1 MHVHPDTERTRSGG
15 SEAGLGGLRNR
26 PWFAPAA
33 AAVAAVAALAYVAAV
48 DPNEPGHYPGCPL
61 QATTGLDCP
70 GCGGLRC
77 VHALVRG
84 DIAAAADQNL
94 LALLALPLLVLG
106 WGYWLLRS
114 LGRIS
119 AVAWPRWSVPAA
131 MIFLLVFSIVRNI
144 PAVPFLGSGVG

>member
-1 MHVHPDTERTRSGG
+1 MHAPSGTDRTGSGRSGARL
-15 SEAGLGGLRNR
+15 AGLRHR
-26 PWFAPAA
+26 AWFAPAA
-33 AAVAAVAALAYVAAV
+33 TAVGVAAALAYVSAV

-84 DIAAAADQNL
+84 DVAAAADQNL
-94 LALLALPLLVLG
+94 LVLLTLPLLVVG

-119 AVAWPRWSVPAA
+119 AVAWPRWIVPA
-131 MIFLLVFSIVRNI
+131 ITTLLLAFSVVRNI
-144 PAVPFLGSGVG
+144 PAVAFLGSGVG

>member
-1 MHVHPDTERTRSGG
+1 MTPRGRRLV
-15 SEAGLGGLRNR
+15 
-26 PWFAPAA
+26 APLAVGA
-33 AAVAAVAALAYVAAV
+33 AAVAGFVYVGAV
-48 DPNEPGHYPGCPL
+48 DPNQPGHYPLCPT
-61 QATTGLDCP
+61 QALTGLDCP

-84 DIAAAADQNL
+84 DVAAAADQNL
-94 LALLALPLLVLG
+94 LVLLALPLVVVG

-119 AVAWPRWSVPAA
+119 AVAWPRWIVPA
-131 MIFLLVFSIVRNI
+131 ITTVLLAFSVVRNI